1 MGVSERRKEIGV
13 RRAVG
18 ASRGAILLQ
27 FLLEATTLSLG
38 GGIIGIVIGVGGT
51 QVVSRLQHLP
61 FLLQP
66 GAVLLA
72 AALAIAL
79 GLLFGV
85 YPAWKAAM
93 TNPIEALRD

>member
-1 MGVSERRKEIGV
+1 
-13 RRAVG
+13 
-18 ASRGAILLQ
+18 
-27 FLLEATTLSLG
+27 
-38 GGIIGIVIGVGGT
+38 
-51 QVVSRLQHLP
+51 VSRLQHLP

-66 GAVLLA
+66 GAVLA
-72 AALAIAL
+72 AAAISIAL